1 MDSKIY
7 LPNKTILD
15 QPDHVLEIWYG
26 KASYKIIESLRLI
39 DPNEVSVNSTL
50 NIVFYYNSKES
61 IILNNIMSYDFDFKC
76 FTVSYILY
84 QIIKGN
90 FKLNHDQINSLF
102 MNVLN
107 QLFPNL
113 EVKSIKWY

>member
-7 LPNKTILD
+7 LPNKEILD
-15 QPDHVLEIWYG
+15 QPDHILELWYG
-26 KASYKIIESLRLI
+26 KASYKIIESIRLI
-39 DPNEVSVNSTL
+39 DNDNIREDGML
-50 NIVFYYNSKES
+50 NIVFYYNKSN
-61 IILNNIMSYDFDFKC
+61 IINNIISYDFDFKR

-102 MNVLN
+102 MNLLI

-113 EVKSIKWY
+113 EVKSIEWY